1 MCTIK
6 IHSTQNR
13 GDLIRMQ
20 CIMMDIRMQHGFSI
34 QLSVRSILPFW
45 LQHYWYLRH
54 YHSSQRYRV
63 WIGGSDL
70 ALCMFFCEPFLG
82 FGSWFQPPI
91 SAPEWSQAALGFWSY
106 DQERE
111 RTEGVPSHFIGNKSR
126 KTVLKYLFKEGL
138 KKSWLLG
145 RFMAKLHLPL
155 SIDNPNNLNYRSFV
169 QIVQGKLTGSP

>member
-34 QLSVRSILPFW
+34 QLSVHSILPFW

-63 WIGGSDL
+63 WIEGSNL
-70 ALCMFFCEPFLG
+70 ALSMSFCEPFLG

-91 SAPEWSQAALGFWSY
+91 SAPEGSQGALGFWSY

-111 RTEGVPSHFIGNKSR
+111 RTESVPSHFIGNKSR
-126 KTVLKYLFKEGL
+126 KTVLKFCSKRDSRSHGYLGGL
-138 KKSWLLG
+138 L
-145 RFMAKLHLPL
+145 LPL
-155 SIDNPNNLNYRSFV
+155 SIDNPNNLNYRSFM
-169 QIVQGKLTGSP
+169 QIIQGKLIGSP